1 MDKAEMAD
9 LNWILGLLQMR
20 YLDKIDQ
27 TQVAVEGENEF
38 VRNLITLQWHLL
50 VAFVA
55 NSLQQEINS

>member
-1 MDKAEMAD
+1 
-9 LNWILGLLQMR
+9 MR

-27 TQVAVEGENEF
+27 TQVAVEGENES